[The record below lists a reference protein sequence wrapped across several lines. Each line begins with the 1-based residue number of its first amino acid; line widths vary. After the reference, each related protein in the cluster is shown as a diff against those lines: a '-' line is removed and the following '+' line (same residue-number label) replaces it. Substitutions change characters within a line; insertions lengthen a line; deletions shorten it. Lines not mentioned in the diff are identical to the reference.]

1 MGAPFKTKLH
11 LHSHGGISVAEI
23 LGEGVIVATAGDF
36 LTVMFETRRLEAD
49 RAAIHAEN
57 LHPDFF
63 NLRSGLAGELLQ
75 KLVNYHLKLAIVGD
89 ISEHLE
95 KSEALKALVRES
107 NRGKDVRFV
116 ATIVDALGAW

>member
-1 MGAPFKTKLH
+1 MGAPFETKLH
-11 LHSHGGISVAEI
+11 SRDGLSLAEI
-23 LGEGVIVATAGDF
+23 NGDGVVVATAGDF

-57 LHPDFF
+57 IHPDFF
-63 NLRSGLAGELLQ
+63 NLRTGLAGELLQ

-89 ISEHLE
+89 ISAHIE

-107 NRGKDVRFV
+107 NRGRDVRFV
-116 ATIVDALGAW
+116 ATVEDAFGRW

>member
-1 MGAPFKTKLH
+1 MGAPFNTRLH
-11 LHSHGGISVAEI
+11 ARDGISLAEVT
-23 LGEGVIVATAGDF
+23 GEGVIVATAGDF
-36 LTVMFETRRLEAD
+36 LTVMFETRRLKAD

-75 KLVNYHLKLAIVGD
+75 KLVNYHLNLAIVGD
-89 ISEHLE
+89 ISAYLG

-107 NRGKDVRFV
+107 NRGKDVHFV
-116 ATIVDALGAW
+116 ATVEDAFGAWG

>member
-1 MGAPFKTKLH
+1 MGAPFDTR
-11 LHSHGGISVAEI
+11 LHSRDGISLAEVT
-23 LGEGVIVATAGDF
+23 GDGVIVATAGDF
-36 LTVMFETRRLEAD
+36 LTVMFDTRRLEAD

-57 LHPDFF
+57 FHPDFF

-89 ISEHLE
+89 ITGHLE
-95 KSEALKALVRES
+95 KSEALRALVRES

-116 ATIVDALGAW
+116 ATIEDAFGRWG